1 MLDSLSKIYHSNPQ
15 VHNSEYLSRFSSPP
29 AVHLP
34 LNIKQFNHNKEY
46 QAFFFYNHDLVMLME
61 KIHSQFAD
69 FTRTVQNL
77 SPIILQQ
84 FALSSLVEEVH
95 STSSIEGIHSTHR
108 ELKDIL
114 DGNSSNVHFSS
125 IIKKYDLL
133 ISGQSPLFTSCE
145 DIRNFYDEFAHVDA
159 VAENP
164 KNKLDGVL
172 FRKEA
177 VDIHS
182 SSGKIIHRG
191 ITPEDKLITALSD
204 ALKFLNEDK
213 YPTLIRI
220 AVFHYLFVY
229 IHPFYD
235 GNGRTARFI
244 SSAYIAQHLHPLI
257 ALRLAVTIKHKKSKY
272 YSLLKDTHAEINFGD
287 LTPFICGFLEFIADT
302 IFDVTRKLKRK
313 ASQLERFKMLLAK
326 VAPEK
331 GIKSV
336 IMDLLLEANVFYGK
350 GLTMDEIMSFTGKAR
365 NTIKG
370 KFLSL
375 PVRSVTP
382 TRAKKKMYKIDWA
395 KVRQIYKRPNA

>member
-1 MLDSLSKIYHSNPQ
+1 MAVVHSNPKS
-15 VHNSEYLSRFSSPP
+15 HSSEYLSRFSCPS

-34 LNIKQFNHNKEY
+34 LNIRQFNHYKEFP
-46 QAFFFYNHDLVMLME
+46 AFFYYNQDLAIITE
-61 KIHSQFAD
+61 KIYTQFAD
-69 FTRTVQNL
+69 FTH
-77 SPIILQQ
+77 ILQNVTNIVQ
-84 FALSSLVEEVH
+84 QQSALLSIVDEVY

-114 DGNSSNVHFSS
+114 DSNSNNTHFSS

-133 ISGQSPLFTSCE
+133 ISEQCPPFVSCK
-145 DIRNFYDEFAHVDA
+145 DIRDFYDEFAHADA

-191 ITPEDKLITALSD
+191 ITPEDELITALSG
-204 ALKFLNEDK
+204 ALKFLNDDE

-244 SSAYIAQHLHPLI
+244 SSAYIAKHLHPLI
-257 ALRLAVTIKHKKSKY
+257 ALRLAVTIKHRKGKY
-272 YSLLKDTHAEINFGD
+272 YSLLKDTDAEINCGD
-287 LTPFICGFLEFIADT
+287 LTPFVCGFLEFVADT
-302 IFDVTRKLKRK
+302 IYDINRKLKHK
-313 ASQLERFKMLLAK
+313 ISQLERFRRLLSK
-326 VAPEK
+326 VIPEN
-331 GIKSV
+331 GIKAV
-336 IMDLLLEANVFYGK
+336 IMDLLLQAGAFYGR
-350 GLTMDEIMSFTGKAR
+350 GLTMDEIMSLTGKSK
-365 NTIKG
+365 NTVKG
-370 KFLSL
+370 KFANL
-375 PVRSVTP
+375 PVRTVKAIS
-382 TRAKKKMYKIDWA
+382 RRKKFYKIDW
-395 KVRQIYKRPNA
+395 NALRNLLRYG